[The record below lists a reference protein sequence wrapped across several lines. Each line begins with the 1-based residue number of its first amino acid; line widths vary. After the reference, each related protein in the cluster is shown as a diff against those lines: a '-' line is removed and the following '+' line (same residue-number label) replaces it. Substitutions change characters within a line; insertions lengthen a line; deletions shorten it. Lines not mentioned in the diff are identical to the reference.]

1 MSIDAVIVGDEEV
14 QARFH
19 RAAGEIDGKLADSMG
34 RITIRLQA
42 HVVRNKLSGQVLKVR
57 TNNLRGSIHQE
68 VIRDGSGIVGRVG
81 TNVEYA
87 AFHEYGFNG
96 AQSVRE
102 HMRTIKMAFGKM
114 LKEPKKIVIGAHT
127 RHVDYKGKSFL
138 RTALQ
143 DQHEEIVTA
152 LNEAVKEAM
161 R

>member
-1 MSIDAVIVGDEEV
+1 MSIEAVIVGDEEV
-14 QARFH
+14 RARFH

-68 VIRDGSGIVGRVG
+68 VIRDSNGIVGRVG

-87 AFHEYGFNG
+87 AFHEY
-96 AQSVRE
+96 
-102 HMRTIKMAFGKM
+102 AFKKE
-114 LKEPKKIVIGAHT
+114 LKEPKQVVVRAHT
-127 RHVDYKGKSFL
+127 RKLDYKGKSFL
-138 RTALQ
+138 RTALK
-143 DQHEEIVTA
+143 DQREEIVIA

>member
-1 MSIDAVIVGDEEV
+1 MSIEAVIVGDEGV
-14 QARFH
+14 RARFH
-19 RAAGEIDGKLADSMG
+19 RAAGEIDGTLADSMG

-42 HVVRNKLSGQVLKVR
+42 HVIRNKLS
-57 TNNLRGSIHQE
+57 NNLRGSIHQE

-127 RHVDYKGKSFL
+127 RHVDYKCKLFL
-138 RTALQ
+138 CSALQ

>member
-1 MSIDAVIVGDEEV
+1 MSIEAVIVGDEEV
-14 QARFH
+14 RARFH

-68 VIRDGSGIVGRVG
+68 IIRDGSGIVGRVG

-96 AQSVRE
+96 TQSVRE
-102 HMRTIKMAFGKM
+102 HVRTIRRAFKKE
-114 LKEPKKIVIGAHT
+114 LKEPKQVVVRAHT
-127 RHVDYKGKSFL
+127 RKLDYKGKSFL
-138 RTALQ
+138 RTALK
-143 DQHEEIVTA
+143 DQREEIVIA

>member
-1 MSIDAVIVGDEEV
+1 MSIEAVIVGDEGGR
-14 QARFH
+14 ACFH

-42 HVVRNKLSGQVLKVR
+42 HVIRNKLSGQVLNVR

-68 VIRDGSGIVGRVG
+68 VIRDGSAIVGRVG

>member
-1 MSIDAVIVGDEEV
+1 MSIEAVIVGDEEV
-14 QARFH
+14 RARFH
-19 RAAGEIDGKLADSMG
+19 RAAREIDGKLADSMG

-42 HVVRNKLSGQVLKVR
+42 HVIRNKLSGQVLNVR

-68 VIRDGSGIVGRVG
+68 VIRDGSAIVGRVG

-102 HMRTIKMAFGKM
+102 HIRTIKMAFGKM